1 MENKEWKAPTGKH
14 KPIVSVSNYD
24 RIDGRYAHDT
34 DAKALSL
41 GFAQYNKLGTPRD
54 QREISL
60 KIWRRDKRGWKRMSE
75 EMPIHRNL
83 DLSILFIKTL
93 IEGYNQ
99 QSFLVSP
106 EQKLTSHPQN
116 GSIQEIMDYYE
127 KNKSFLEP
135 RLKELKR
142 LLEEWL

>member
-1 MENKEWKAPTGKH
+1 MKWEAPTRKH
-14 KPIVSVSNYD
+14 KPIVSVSDYD
-24 RIDGRYAHDT
+24 RIDGIYANNT

-41 GFAQYNKLGTPRD
+41 GRAQYNNK
-54 QREISL
+54 EISL
-60 KIWRRDKRGWKRMSE
+60 KVWRWGNNKWSRMSE

-99 QSFLVSP
+99 QSFLVAP
-106 EQKLTSHPQN
+106 DQKLTSHPNN
-116 GSIQEIMDYYE
+116 GSVQDIMNYYND
-127 KNKSFLEP
+127 NKAILEP

>member
-1 MENKEWKAPTGKH
+1 MKAPTRKH
-14 KPIVSVSNYD
+14 KPIVSVSDYD
-24 RIDGRYAHDT
+24 KIDGIYANNT

-41 GFAQYNKLGTPRD
+41 GVAQYD
-54 QREISL
+54 SDEISL
-60 KIWRRDKRGWKRMSE
+60 KIWRMRNDKWSRMSE

-106 EQKLTSHPQN
+106 EQKLTAHPNN
-116 GSIQEIMDYYE
+116 GSIQNILDYYDA
-127 KNKSFLEP
+127 NKTILEP

>member
-1 MENKEWKAPTGKH
+1 MEAPTRKH
-14 KPIVSVSNYD
+14 KPIVSVSDYD
-24 RIDGRYAHDT
+24 KIDGIYANNT

-41 GFAQYNKLGTPRD
+41 GVAQYD
-54 QREISL
+54 ADEISL
-60 KIWRRDKRGWKRMSE
+60 KIWGMRNGKWSRMSE

-106 EQKLTSHPQN
+106 DQKLTSHPGN
-116 GSIQEIMDYYE
+116 GSVQDIMDYYND
-127 KNKSFLEP
+127 NKAILEP

>member
-1 MENKEWKAPTGKH
+1 MKWEAPTRKH
-14 KPIVSVSNYD
+14 KPIVSVSDYEK
-24 RIDGRYAHDT
+24 IDGIYANHT

-41 GFAQYNKLGTPRD
+41 GRAQYNNK
-54 QREISL
+54 EISL
-60 KIWRRDKRGWKRMSE
+60 KVWRWGNNKWSRMSE

-106 EQKLTSHPQN
+106 GQKLTSHPDN
-116 GSIQEIMDYYE
+116 GSVQDIMNYYND
-127 KNKSFLEP
+127 NKTILEP